1 MISLPRHPLK
11 RAGLAFTFLW
21 FLVGGIGHFL
31 ASGFFVSICPP
42 WVPEPLRVVQLS
54 GALELLLAALLI
66 PVRTRSL
73 AGLALLALI
82 VAVTPANV
90 WMLIE
95 HDTRFAQFPVGLLW
109 LRLLIQAAFLVNVW
123 WCTRP
128 EAEPAAPGS
137 PSPT

>member
-31 ASGFFVSICPP
+31 ATDFFVSICPP
-42 WVPEPLRVVQLS
+42 WVPEPLLVVQVS
-54 GALELLLAALLI
+54 GAIELLLAALLI
-66 PVRTRSL
+66 PLRTRPL

-128 EAEPAAPGS
+128 EPAAGQA